1 MAESIGCEGYH
12 VHNYEGKDWYMPCE
26 QHTQEDLKKPC
37 WKGYEQ
43 IGTKMKNGRKVP
55 NCVPIKR

>member
-1 MAESIGCEGYH
+1 MAQSIGCEGYH

-26 QHTQEDLKKPC
+26 KHEEELKAPC

-43 IGTKMKNGRKVP
+43 IGTKMKNGKKVP